1 LRTQVVSLVM
11 IPYYKYFGSAMATA
25 FGKLDDNCYFDELG
39 QEIDG
44 GDEDTKSCAVLVYIT
59 AFLVILIGLGATTSL
74 VFAGLKGTKHVLAIV
89 LSVVCLGLSIFQGA
103 LPIERADLHMPNSQR
118 GRSHS
123 RAAYHA
129 NSPFEA
135 DESDSDAIFEICDGL
150 DDGTLTVQTD
160 NEEETKTLKA
170 LASFCDD
177 RAFTFLISIALG
189 VLAFVATIVVFVAK
203 GKDGKIAVKPAN
215 APEP

>member
-1 LRTQVVSLVM
+1 M

-89 LSVVCLGLSIFQGA
+89 LSVVCLGLSLFQGA
-103 LPIERADLHMPNSQR
+103 LPIERAQMHKMRQ
-118 GRSHS
+118 
-123 RAAYHA
+123 
-129 NSPFEA
+129 
-135 DESDSDAIFEICDGL
+135 
-150 DDGTLTVQTD
+150 
-160 NEEETKTLKA
+160 A
-170 LASFCDD
+170 LAQFS
-177 RAFTFLISIALG
+177 TWPLALARS
-189 VLAFVATIVVFVAK
+189 LPRKQPIRR
-203 GKDGKIAVKPAN
+203 
-215 APEP
+215 